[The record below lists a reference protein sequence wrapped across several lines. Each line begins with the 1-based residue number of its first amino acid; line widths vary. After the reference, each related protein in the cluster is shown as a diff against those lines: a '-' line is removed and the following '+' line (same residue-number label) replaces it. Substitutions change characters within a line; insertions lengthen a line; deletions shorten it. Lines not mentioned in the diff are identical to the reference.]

1 MRFIGIIPARY
12 QSSRFPGKPLCRI
25 GEKTMIEHVYTQVSK
40 VTELEKVIVATD
52 HPEIEACVK
61 DFGGEVC
68 MTSSAH
74 RSGTDR
80 CAEVF
85 QSLIPDFQPEE
96 SVVIN
101 IQGDEPFIE
110 PGQIREIMD
119 CMQDGT
125 SPIATLIQ
133 PLKDKEMLANPNVVK
148 CVRSLWGYA
157 LYFSRYSIPYL
168 RNEIPEN
175 LIYYKHIG
183 MYAYRGDV
191 LQQIVKLPMSALE
204 KAESLEQLR
213 WLEND
218 FRIMTRVTDYVCS
231 ISIDTPDDLQKA
243 IQYERQIHA
252 ER

>member
-25 GEKTMIEHVYTQVSK
+25 GGKSMIEHVYTQVGK
-40 VTELEKVIVATD
+40 VAELEKVIVATD

-61 DFGGEVC
+61 GFGGEVC
-68 MTSSAH
+68 MTSPDH

-85 QSLIPDFQPEE
+85 RSLLPGFRPEE

-101 IQGDEPFIE
+101 IQGDEPFID
-110 PGQIREIMD
+110 PGQIREIME

-133 PLKDKEMLANPNVVK
+133 PIEDMELLANPNVVK
-148 CVRSLWGYA
+148 CVRNLQGEA
-157 LYFSRYSIPYL
+157 LYFSRYGIPYL
-168 RNEIPEN
+168 RNGAPEG
-175 LIYYKHIG
+175 LVCYKHIG

-191 LQQIVKLPMSALE
+191 LLRLVQLPMSALE

-213 WLEND
+213 WLENG
-218 FRIMTRVTDYVCS
+218 FRIVTRVTDYACS
-231 ISIDTPDDLQKA
+231 IAIDTPDDLRKA
-243 IQYERQIHA
+243 ILYEQQIRA

>member
-40 VTELEKVIVATD
+40 VKELEKVIVATD
-52 HPEIEACVK
+52 HPAIESCVRE
-61 DFGGEVC
+61 FGGEVC
-68 MTSSAH
+68 MTSTAH

-85 QSLIPDFQPEE
+85 QSLLPAFRPEE

-101 IQGDEPFIE
+101 IQGDEPFID
-110 PGQIREIMD
+110 PGQVREIME
-119 CMQDGT
+119 CMQDGNT
-125 SPIATLIQ
+125 PIATLVQAIEDEA
-133 PLKDKEMLANPNVVK
+133 LISNPNVVK
-148 CVRSLWGYA
+148 CVRSLQGQA
-157 LYFSRYSIPYL
+157 LYFSRYGIPYL
-168 RNEIPEN
+168 RNEKPEN
-175 LIYYKHIG
+175 LVFYKHIG

-191 LQQIVKLPMSALE
+191 LQQIVKLPASTLE

-213 WLEND
+213 WLENGY
-218 FRIMTRVTDYVCS
+218 RIMTRATDYVCS
-231 ISIDTPDDLQKA
+231 LAIDTPDDLQKA
-243 IQYERQIHA
+243 IVYEQQIR

>member
-1 MRFIGIIPARY
+1 MHFIGIIPARF

-40 VTELEKVIVATD
+40 VTELERVIVATD
-52 HPEIEACVK
+52 HPEIEACVSA
-61 DFGGEVC
+61 FGRQVC
-68 MTSSAH
+68 MTSANH

-85 QSLIPDFQPEE
+85 QSLLPDFRPKECA
-96 SVVIN
+96 VIN
-101 IQGDEPFIE
+101 IQGDEPFID
-110 PGQIREIMD
+110 PGQIREIME

-133 PLKDKEMLANPNVVK
+133 PIENRDMLSNPNVVK
-148 CVRSLWGYA
+148 CVRSLQGQA
-157 LYFSRYSIPYL
+157 LYFSRYGIPYL
-168 RNEIPEN
+168 RNEASDN
-175 LIYYKHIG
+175 LVYYKHIG

-218 FRIMTRVTDYVCS
+218 FRIITKVTKYTCS
-231 ISIDTPDDLQKA
+231 IAIDTPEDLQKA
-243 IQYERQIHA
+243 ILYEQQICTKQ
-252 ER
+252 